1 MGRLTTLLCVITG
14 VMTII
19 DHFASTPLFSAWL
32 SENVAKTSA
41 GYEIS
46 PGLNFLVIVSLGG
59 LIWLLT
65 GSDAPQ
71 ADAAAAKKLW
81 RLRNGLAACVMAA
94 WLLFGPSIR
103 REQPAPNPAASPTLD
118 QAPYFPPPL
127 GKRR

>member
-1 MGRLTTLLCVITG
+1 MGRLTTLLCAVTG

-32 SENVAKTSA
+32 SENFAKTPA

-46 PGLNFLVIVSLGG
+46 PGLNFLVVVSLGG

-71 ADAAAAKKLW
+71 ADATAARKLW
-81 RLRNGLAACVMAA
+81 RLRNGLAAGVIVA
-94 WLLFGPSIR
+94 WLFFGPSIR
-103 REQPAPNPAASPTLD
+103 RERPAPKSAASPTLE